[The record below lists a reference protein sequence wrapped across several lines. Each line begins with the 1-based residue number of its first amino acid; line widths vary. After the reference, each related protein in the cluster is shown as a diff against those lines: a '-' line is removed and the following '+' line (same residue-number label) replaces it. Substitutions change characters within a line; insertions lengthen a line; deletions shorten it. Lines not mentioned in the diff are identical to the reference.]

1 MRFLLSLLFIVSAT
15 LLGVGCA
22 GRNAAPARGTVAPDT
37 TPIEAVEVNDDGFAA
52 ATLTVL
58 QQEAPSP
65 RRLGM
70 LVGVVQRQ
78 LERATHYFETGHEEM
93 GLAALRGAL
102 YLVRA
107 GELRSEMLA
116 GRSSALSYAAAAF
129 ARLGNEGQADAL
141 YSLLVERL
149 PAGPER
155 NDATQHLAALRRWQ
169 EDTRRSGSMQARAAA
184 QQAALQQALLD
195 PSAAAL
201 ERAHSESLQW
211 TEQALTFG
219 AEQLPPQSHFEQD
232 ETIEAF
238 RAIRTSPLTLVALYL
253 RQGDAEGALAALD
266 DENVA
271 RITAPSLRERVESA
285 AVENDPEAWAEL
297 FRLFESADEASEEA
311 GLSIDPDLAR
321 AAAWGAALELYRA
334 EPQSFRAAM
343 PICSLLLAHGMGE
356 VTPLILEQALEK
368 SNQTREAS
376 WALRFV
382 LEAIRQ
388 AESLGDLPAARRT
401 FKQAQTLMKF
411 SERTVYGGRV
421 TPSSSRLHF
430 FMGAIEAGAG
440 ELERAHPHLELAVK
454 LEPTADALRLLASID
469 RQRRDFKGAL
479 AALERV
485 IEITRG
491 TGDASAQAE
500 SHLLRFEVLRDMG
513 ESERSEESLESALML
528 GLSARTSAQTGQEL
542 AVAERVLGRVL
553 EHYDA
558 RDAARRAAKRAYEAS
573 RNDIRQMTETVLD
586 SSRRALTFGDL
597 RAARDS
603 VRRAVAAD
611 LADEDTVYAAL
622 WLKLLEQRL
631 KVTSDGTAEEAFA
644 QIDANSG
651 WISKLTA
658 WGRGKLSAQQ
668 LLALAGSRIER
679 VEATFYTAMS
689 NPGDARALDKLKEV
703 ALSEAIQL
711 VEVTIARDLLA
722 SRQKHPKPKLPP
734 NVQLP

>member
-1 MRFLLSLLFIVSAT
+1 MRVLLSLLVIAFSAGQT
-15 LLGVGCA
+15 GCA
-22 GRNAAPARGTVAPDT
+22 PKNAAPPRSAEAPEA
-37 TPIEAVEVNDDGFAA
+37 TPIEKVEVDDDGFAA
-52 ATLTVL
+52 AALSVL
-58 QQEAPSP
+58 QNHVPSP
-65 RRLGM
+65 RRLGL
-70 LVGVVQRQ
+70 LVAVVQRQ
-78 LERATHYFETGHEEM
+78 LERATHHFETGHEDM

-116 GRSSALSYAAAAF
+116 GRSTALSYAAAAF

-149 PAGPER
+149 PPGAER
-155 NDATQHLAALRRWQ
+155 DDANQHLTALRRWQ
-169 EDTRRSGSMQARAAA
+169 DDTRQPGSMQARAAA

-195 PSAAAL
+195 PSNTAL
-201 ERAHSESLQW
+201 ERAHQESLEW

-253 RQGDAEGALAALD
+253 RQGNASGALLALD

-271 RITAPSLRERVESA
+271 RITAPSLRDRVESA
-285 AVENDPEAWAEL
+285 AVDNDPEAWAEL
-297 FRLFESADEASEEA
+297 FRLFESSDESDES

-321 AAAWGAALELYRA
+321 AASWGAAIELYRA
-334 EPQSFRAAM
+334 EPRSFRAAM
-343 PICSLLLAHGMGE
+343 PVCSLLLAHGMGE
-356 VTPLILEQALEK
+356 VAPLILEQALER
-368 SNQTREAS
+368 SDQTREAS

-388 AESLGDLPAARRT
+388 AEALGDLPAARRA
-401 FKQAQTLMKF
+401 FAHSKALLVL
-411 SERTVYGGRV
+411 SERKAYAGRV
-421 TPSSSRLHF
+421 TPSASRLHY

-440 ELERAHPHLELAVK
+440 ELGRAHPELELAVK

-469 RQRRDFKGAL
+469 RQRRDFKSAL
-479 AALERV
+479 ASLDRV

-500 SHLLRFEVLRDMG
+500 SHLLRFEVLREMG
-513 ESERSEESLESALML
+513 EGPRSEESLESALML

-542 AVAERVLGRVL
+542 AVAERVLGRIL
-553 EHYDA
+553 EQYDA
-558 RDAARRAAKRAYEAS
+558 RDATRRASKRAYEAS

-586 SSRRALTFGDL
+586 SSRRALTHGDL

-603 VRRAVAAD
+603 VRRAVSAD

-631 KVTSDGTAEEAFA
+631 KVTSDGSADEALS
-644 QIDANSG
+644 QIDPGSG
-651 WISKLTA
+651 WVATLAA
-658 WGRGKLSAQQ
+658 WGRGKLSAQA
-668 LLALAGSRIER
+668 LLRSAKNRIQR

-689 NPGDARALDKLKEV
+689 NPGDAGAFDKLKEV

-722 SRQKHPKPKLPP
+722 SRQKHPKPKLPA

>member
-1 MRFLLSLLFIVSAT
+1 MRLLLSLIIVA
-15 LLGVGCA
+15 LAAQLGCA
-22 GRNAAPARGTVAPDT
+22 KSVAPPRSAASPEA
-37 TPIEAVEVNDDGFAA
+37 TPIEAVVVDDDGFAA

-58 QQEAPSP
+58 QNEAASP

-70 LVGVVQRQ
+70 LVAVVQRQ
-78 LERATHYFETGHEEM
+78 LERATQHFEHGQEEM

-116 GRSSALSYAAAAF
+116 GRSAALSYAAAAF

-149 PAGPER
+149 PPGAER
-155 NDATQHLAALRRWQ
+155 DDATQHLTALRRWQ
-169 EDTRRSGSMQARAAA
+169 EDTRRPGSMQARAAA

-201 ERAHSESLQW
+201 LRAHKESLQW

-238 RAIRTSPLTLVALYL
+238 RAIRTAPLTFVAIYL

-271 RITAPSLRERVESA
+271 RITAPSLRQRVESA

-297 FRLFESADEASEEA
+297 FRLFESADEAEEA
-311 GLSIDPDLAR
+311 GMTIDPDLAR
-321 AAAWGAALELYRA
+321 AAAWGAALELFRA

-356 VTPLILEQALEK
+356 VAPLILEQALEQ
-368 SNQTREAS
+368 SDQTREAS

-382 LEAIRQ
+382 LEGIRQ
-388 AESLGDLPAARRT
+388 AEALGDLPAARRT
-401 FKQAQTLMKF
+401 FQHAQALIAL
-411 SERTVYGGRV
+411 SERPVYGGRV
-421 TPSSSRLHF
+421 TPSSSRLHY

-440 ELERAHPHLELAVK
+440 ELSRAHPLLEQAVK

-469 RQRRDFKGAL
+469 RQRRDFKRAL
-479 AALERV
+479 SSLDRV
-485 IEITRG
+485 IEIAKG
-491 TGDASAQAE
+491 TGDAAAQAE
-500 SHLLRFEVLRDMG
+500 THLLRFEVLREMG
-513 ESERSEESLESALML
+513 ERARSEESLESALML
-528 GLSARTSAQTGQEL
+528 GLSARTSAQTGQEQ

-558 RDAARRAAKRAYEAS
+558 RDAARRASKRAYEAS

-586 SSRRALTFGDL
+586 SSRRALTLGDL

-603 VRRAVAAD
+603 VRRAVSAD
-611 LADEDTVYAAL
+611 LPDEDTVYAAL

-631 KVTSDGTAEEAFA
+631 RVTSDGTADEALA
-644 QIDANSG
+644 SIDTTNG
-651 WISKLTA
+651 WIAKLTA
-658 WGRGKLSAQQ
+658 WGRGKLTAKE
-668 LLALAGSRIER
+668 LLGQADNRIER

-689 NPGDARALDKLKEV
+689 GPTDERALEKLKEV

-711 VEVTIARDLLA
+711 VEVTIARDLLTT
-722 SRQKHPKPKLPP
+722 RQKLPKPKLPP
-734 NVQLP
+734 NIELP

>member
-1 MRFLLSLLFIVSAT
+1 MRFLLSLLIVVSAT
-15 LLGVGCA
+15 HMGCA
-22 GRNAAPARGTVAPDT
+22 ARNAAPARGAVSQEG
-37 TPIEAVEVNDDGFAA
+37 TPIEAVEVDDDGFAA
-52 ATLTVL
+52 ATLAVL

-65 RRLGM
+65 RRLGI

-78 LERATHYFETGHEEM
+78 LERATQYFESGQEQM

-116 GRSSALSYAAAAF
+116 GRSAALSHAAAAF

-155 NDATQHLAALRRWQ
+155 EDASQHLAALRRWQ
-169 EDTRRSGSMQARAAA
+169 EDTRRPGSMQARAAA

-195 PSAAAL
+195 PSSAAL
-201 ERAHSESLQW
+201 ARAHSESLQW

-219 AEQLPPQSHFEQD
+219 AEQLPPQNHFEQD

-238 RAIRTSPLTLVALYL
+238 RAIRTSPLTFVALYL

-266 DENVA
+266 EENVA
-271 RITAPSLRERVESA
+271 RVTAPSLRERVESA
-285 AVENDPEAWAEL
+285 ALENDPDAWAEL
-297 FRLFESADEASEEA
+297 FRLFESADESEEA

-321 AAAWGAALELYRA
+321 AAAWGAAIELYRA

-343 PICSLLLAHGMGE
+343 PICSLLLAHGMAE
-356 VTPLILEQALEK
+356 VAPLILEQALER
-368 SNQTREAS
+368 SDQTREAS

-401 FKQAQTLMKF
+401 FKQAEPLIELSKR
-411 SERTVYGGRV
+411 EVYGGRV
-421 TPSSSRLHF
+421 TPSASRLHF

-440 ELERAHPHLELAVK
+440 ELERAHPQLTLAVK

-479 AALERV
+479 GALDRV
-485 IEITRG
+485 LEITRG
-491 TGDASAQAE
+491 TGDAAAQAE

-513 ESERSEESLESALML
+513 ASERAEESLESALML
-528 GLSARTSAQTGQEL
+528 GLSARTSAQTGQDL
-542 AVAERVLGRVL
+542 AVAERVLGRAL
-553 EHYDA
+553 EHYGA

-597 RAARDS
+597 RGARDS
-603 VRRAVAAD
+603 VRRAVSAD

-631 KVTSDGTAEEAFA
+631 KVTSDGTAEEALA
-644 QIDANSG
+644 QIDSSNS
-651 WISKLTA
+651 WIAKLAA
-658 WGRGKLSAQQ
+658 WGRGKLSAQE
-668 LLALAGSRIER
+668 LLALAATRIEK
-679 VEATFYTAMS
+679 VEALFYTAMA
-689 NPGDARALDKLKEV
+689 NPGDERALDKLEEV
-703 ALSEAIQL
+703 AFSEAIQL

-722 SRQKHPKPKLPP
+722 SRQKYPQPKLPA
-734 NVQLP
+734 NVELP